1 MQHKATAERRYRME
15 LAVVVGVGVLIA
27 LVAVIAILTINPAP
41 VEETDD
47 FDSQPLAPADAGHLA
62 A

>member
-1 MQHKATAERRYRME
+1 ME

-62 A
+62 V